1 MSIKCAEQNLS
12 EVLENFNGQRGNF
25 PITYL
30 GLPLTPGRIK
40 RIHLQPVM
48 DKLQSRLA
56 GWKGKLIQQ
65 SGRKTL
71 VTSVLSSIPTYF
83 LTALKPPKQ
92 FLTDMDKIRKKF
104 LLAGDQ
110 EISGGKCKVN
120 WKKVCSPIKMGGLGV
135 LDLDKF
141 ARALRLRWLWF
152 EWECPDKPWV
162 GTTPPCDELDEQIF
176 AAATKVTI
184 GNGRKAKF
192 WTSNWIGHQ
201 PLKYLAP
208 ALFNH
213 SKGKQRLVQDAL
225 TNDKWIEDIR
235 HELSM
240 PLIREFFAVF
250 RLIWDNETNL
260 EEGVE
265 DTIIWRWTNTGK
277 YTAKSA
283 YLAQF
288 TGREDSRAATL
299 IWKTWAPSKCKN
311 FAWLVLQNR
320 IWTSDRLQLRQWPNN
335 YFCQLCYRNLETA
348 QHLFKDCPF
357 TREIWDKIMARMNH
371 NQPFPVH
378 NPDESLVD
386 WWESRTK
393 QQSKCQSKGM
403 QSLHMLLS
411 WEIWCERNRRVF
423 KDKEL
428 QIPQLT
434 ARIMDEIHTWSACGA
449 KNLARIAP

>member
-1 MSIKCAEQNLS
+1 
-12 EVLENFNGQRGNF
+12 
-25 PITYL
+25 
-30 GLPLTPGRIK
+30 
-40 RIHLQPVM
+40 
-48 DKLQSRLA
+48 
-56 GWKGKLIQQ
+56 
-65 SGRKTL
+65 
-71 VTSVLSSIPTYF
+71 
-83 LTALKPPKQ
+83 
-92 FLTDMDKIRKKF
+92 
-104 LLAGDQ
+104 
-110 EISGGKCKVN
+110 
-120 WKKVCSPIKMGGLGV
+120 MGGLGV

-162 GTTPPCDELDEQIF
+162 RTTPPCDELDEQIF

-184 GNGRKAKF
+184 SNGRKAKF

-213 SKGKQRLVQDAL
+213 SKGEQRLVQDAL

-265 DTIIWRWTNTGK
+265 DTITWRWTNTGK

-288 TGREDSRAATL
+288 AGREDSRAATL

-335 YFCQLCYRNLETA
+335 YFCQLCYRNLEMA

-411 WEIWCERNRRVF
+411 WEIWCERNMRVF

>member
-1 MSIKCAEQNLS
+1 
-12 EVLENFNGQRGNF
+12 
-25 PITYL
+25 
-30 GLPLTPGRIK
+30 
-40 RIHLQPVM
+40 
-48 DKLQSRLA
+48 
-56 GWKGKLIQQ
+56 
-65 SGRKTL
+65 
-71 VTSVLSSIPTYF
+71 
-83 LTALKPPKQ
+83 
-92 FLTDMDKIRKKF
+92 
-104 LLAGDQ
+104 
-110 EISGGKCKVN
+110 
-120 WKKVCSPIKMGGLGV
+120 
-135 LDLDKF
+135 
-141 ARALRLRWLWF
+141 
-152 EWECPDKPWV
+152 
-162 GTTPPCDELDEQIF
+162 
-176 AAATKVTI
+176 
-184 GNGRKAKF
+184 
-192 WTSNWIGHQ
+192 
-201 PLKYLAP
+201 
-208 ALFNH
+208 
-213 SKGKQRLVQDAL
+213 
-225 TNDKWIEDIR
+225 
-235 HELSM
+235 M

-265 DTIIWRWTNTGK
+265 DTITWRWTNTGK
-277 YTAKSA
+277 YKAKSS

-288 TGREDSRAATL
+288 AGREDSRAATL

-423 KDKEL
+423 KDKAL

-449 KNLARIAP
+449 KYLARIAP